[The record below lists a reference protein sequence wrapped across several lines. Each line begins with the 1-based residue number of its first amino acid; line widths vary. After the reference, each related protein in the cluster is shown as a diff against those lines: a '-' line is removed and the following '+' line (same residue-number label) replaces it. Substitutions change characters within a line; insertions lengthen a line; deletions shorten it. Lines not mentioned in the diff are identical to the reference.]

1 MTSELDSLVW
11 RSSSKKMKSRRE
23 RQKFKDY
30 DVNHF
35 AVAVQ
40 QQKDKTKS
48 RWTMMSWI
56 ALPKRSSRKRTTED
70 ANDEKIEDYG
80 VNDFAVAVQQKDTQ
94 INFGKDTRREMTLES
109 TRLKDRTNQSNGYSQ
124 INEEKIGGTATKI
137 RSNGMI
143 WADQMREHGQRDDN
157 GRTAKN
163 DRGDGVGRTATQKPS
178 TWDDNGR
185 TATQKPA

>member
-1 MTSELDSLVW
+1 
-11 RSSSKKMKSRRE
+11 
-23 RQKFKDY
+23 
-30 DVNHF
+30 
-35 AVAVQ
+35 
-40 QQKDKTKS
+40 
-48 RWTMMSWI
+48 
-56 ALPKRSSRKRTTED
+56 
-70 ANDEKIEDYG
+70 
-80 VNDFAVAVQQKDTQ
+80 
-94 INFGKDTRREMTLES
+94 MTLES

-185 TATQKPA
+185 TATQKPARWDVSAEQPNGNTGTRQQKQETARKVTRLVMTMK

>member
-109 TRLKDRTNQSNGYSQ
+109 TRLKAIAALNCIHSKKYNKSRTVRRWLQMNEAEKHTIKFCTRQHEQTNKIE
-124 INEEKIGGTATKI
+124 INDDDE
-137 RSNGMI
+137 
-143 WADQMREHGQRDDN
+143 ADHPKGLLGPDWR
-157 GRTAKN
+157 K
-163 DRGDGVGRTATQKPS
+163 RGEIL
-178 TWDDNGR
+178 
-185 TATQKPA
+185 

>member
-1 MTSELDSLVW
+1 MQNKNYENGDYGLALLC
-11 RSSSKKMKSRRE
+11 RSSTAK
-23 RQKFKDY
+23 
-30 DVNHF
+30 H
-35 AVAVQ
+35 
-40 QQKDKTKS
+40 
-48 RWTMMSWI
+48 
-56 ALPKRSSRKRTTED
+56 
-70 ANDEKIEDYG
+70 
-80 VNDFAVAVQQKDTQ
+80 TQ
-94 INFGKDTRREMTLES
+94 INFGKETRPEMTLES

-163 DRGDGVGRTATQKPS
+163 DRGDGVGRTATQKPT

-185 TATQKPA
+185 TATQKPARWDVSAEQQNGNTGTRQQKQETARKVTRLVMTTK